1 MMTVGFPPSVSPG
14 LDEQGYPT
22 KGFLQKIES
31 FRPQEAKGWAL
42 LMDVVREAWT
52 YQEWGWAQEVDN
64 NLCGRPVM
72 LYKISTAGWSGNE
85 DLIRARHAN
94 TLFWTMCWVQSR
106 RGGHYLFITEIQSV
120 TAL

>member
-42 LMDVVREAWT
+42 LGVDLAPPGQPDTGDETLMGAWRNEKPHRYT
-52 YQEWGWAQEVDN
+52 IR
-64 NLCGRPVM
+64 RP
-72 LYKISTAGWSGNE
+72 T
-85 DLIRARHAN
+85 RH
-94 TLFWTMCWVQSR
+94 S
-106 RGGHYLFITEIQSV
+106 S
-120 TAL
+120 